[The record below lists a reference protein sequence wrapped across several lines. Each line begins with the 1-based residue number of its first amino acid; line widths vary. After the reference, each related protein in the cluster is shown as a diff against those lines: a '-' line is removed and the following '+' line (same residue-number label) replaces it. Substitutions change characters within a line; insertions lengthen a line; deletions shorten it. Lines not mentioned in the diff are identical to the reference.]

1 MAHMKD
7 FRDLKVW
14 QKAHQLVLAVYKV
27 TRSFPGDERFGL
39 TSQLRRSIVSI
50 ASNISEGCGRSSDRE
65 LARFLDISAGSSS
78 ETEYQLLLARD
89 LGYIDQEQHHVL
101 TTQVNEVR
109 RMLHSFIQKLK
120 AES

>member
-1 MAHMKD
+1 MKD

-14 QKAHQLVLAVYKV
+14 QKAHQLVVAVYKV
-27 TRSFPGDERFGL
+27 TQSFPGEERFGL
-39 TSQLRRSIVSI
+39 TSQLRRSAVSL
-50 ASNISEGCGRSSDRE
+50 ASNISEGCGRGSDRE

-78 ETEYQLLLARD
+78 ETEYQLLVARD

-101 TTQVNEVR
+101 TTQVKEIR

-120 AES
+120 ADS